1 MNENEYPNIKAK
13 QGEEAAQIPVQDIDN
28 TVPEADTSA
37 CLEASEESSS
47 NVIDEALQ
55 ETLEQCQTDGDGD
68 EPDDESE
75 VTDEEKADEE
85 KEPTDERNG
94 YEKQLE
100 ERISVMQNRLD
111 SICSQIE
118 GQQKK
123 LEKAMSD
130 YNEFFGLYPDID
142 IKSIPDSVWESV
154 NSGVPLAA
162 AYALCERKKEV
173 ERQTAERINERNR
186 TMSSGQIGSV
196 SPQTYLSPAEV
207 RAMSASEVRANFSLI
222 TESMKHWQ

>member
-28 TVPEADTSA
+28 TVSEADTSA
-37 CLEASEESSS
+37 CIEASKESSS
-47 NVIDEALQ
+47 NVIEEAVQ
-55 ETLEQCQTDGDGD
+55 KTLEQCQANGDGD

-75 VTDEEKADEE
+75 VTDEEKANEE
-85 KEPTDERNG
+85 EITNERNG

-207 RAMSASEVRANFSLI
+207 KAMSASEVRANLSLI